1 MSIETELIY
10 AADSQIM
17 SNHLGEEAKLRINT
31 LTNPLNSNR
40 STCLILWNI
49 HFQQNQEQDT
59 N

>member
-10 AADSQIM
+10 AADSWIM

-49 HFQQNQEQDT
+49 YF
-59 N
+59 